1 VTEYIEVFVD
11 LVPSVIGDM
20 VIRRKKVDIMVGDVL
35 YIDVVR
41 TTADLSKL
49 WYSVDD
55 LALINANLSL
65 VLDLRPSKFREI
77 NVEWTSENDYKTVV
91 FIIGRK
97 ASLTIETPRSIFI
110 TEERIGLFATDYDLL
125 ILDLGLD
132 RRDAL
137 VADNVISFCV
147 VEATTGATYEI
158 KLFDPRKSGLGES
171 VLKPGT
177 CIEKLKRA
185 KLYLSNVAQSGAYLK
200 ILVLKA

>member
-137 VADNVISFCV
+137 VADNVISFCI
-147 VEATTGATYEI
+147 VEATAGATYTI
-158 KLFDPRKSGLGES
+158 KLFDPSKPPLSES
-171 VLKPGT
+171 VLKSGT

-185 KLYLSNVAQSGAYLK
+185 KLYLSNVAQYDAYLK